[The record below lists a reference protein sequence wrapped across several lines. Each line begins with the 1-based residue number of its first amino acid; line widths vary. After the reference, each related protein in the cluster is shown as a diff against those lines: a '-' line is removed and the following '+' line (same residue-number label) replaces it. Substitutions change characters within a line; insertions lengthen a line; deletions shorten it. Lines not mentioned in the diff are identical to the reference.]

1 MHTRRRFYDLD
12 FKLVYIAQIT
22 TNFNVNNIRKLQVIS
37 PTLNLQVSSLEFV
50 PVLNNSSV
58 VSFPIL
64 FVTLGNNFRK
74 TRSRSLKCR
83 TSVEAYHMIHQSFPF
98 IYFQFDTNFVKLFTT
113 NIVHGQIGIQNT
125 MEQSLSFFE

>member
-12 FKLVYIAQIT
+12 FKLVYIT
-22 TNFNVNNIRKLQVIS
+22 DFNVNNIRKLQVIS

-125 MEQSLSFFE
+125 ME